1 VRIFPEDVRLLLPA
15 LPDACLDRV
24 FLLFP
29 DPWPK
34 ARHAARRFVGRPML
48 DQLARTMRP
57 EAELRIAS
65 DEPGYV
71 AWTLQQVLPHPGF
84 VWLARRADDWRRR
97 PAGWPPTRYEQ
108 KALAAGRKPAYLTF
122 RRRAPA

>member
-1 VRIFPEDVRLLLPA
+1 VRIFPEDARLLLPS
-15 LPDACLDRV
+15 LPAASLDRV

-34 ARHAARRFVGRPML
+34 ARHAERRFVGRPNL
-48 DQLARTMRP
+48 DQLARLMRP
-57 EAELRIAS
+57 GAELRIAS

-71 AWTLQQVLPHPGF
+71 AWTLQQVLPHPAF
-84 VWLARRADDWRRR
+84 EWLARRPDDWRRR

-122 RRRAPA
+122 RRRPPA